1 MGVGNSEKGVS
12 EKDDVVPVDATA
24 PSKRR
29 SARGGATARE
39 TSDAKKE
46 SRDFSRHATA
56 LLADVL
62 ADSGAREDAAAL
74 YDRLV
79 HRDPIR
85 ANYWTFMRDDA
96 RRRRG

>member
-1 MGVGNSEKGVS
+1 
-12 EKDDVVPVDATA
+12 
-24 PSKRR
+24 
-29 SARGGATARE
+29 
-39 TSDAKKE
+39 
-46 SRDFSRHATA
+46 

-62 ADSGAREDAAAL
+62 TASGAFEDAAAL